1 MYLVSV
7 KEKKQE
13 NVEEEEEEQEQEED
27 DGVAYDKLRPTY
39 THECLVKL
47 MTDNRLKYCIS
58 QNGDGLHM
66 LSGMEVI
73 VIA

>member
-1 MYLVSV
+1 MYRVSV
-7 KEKKQE
+7 KEEKQE
-13 NVEEEEEEQEQEED
+13 NAEEEEEEED